1 MSEPTAESLVRR
13 IRVGVRTSNVI
24 PTPIDPTLSN
34 QGEAADAAA
43 TGAAIAGVIG
53 NLRVN
58 GKGPTNNAITVLAGD
73 IPMSAEAGAASIAEA
88 IEDVQN
94 KNAANIMYDT
104 DENVSIKA
112 ALDNIFDTLDSE
124 MTESEIDDV
133 FDSVFGGEE

>member
-24 PTPIDPTLSN
+24 PTPIDPTLTN
-34 QGEAADAAA
+34 QGEAADAYA
-43 TGAAIAGVIG
+43 TGQAIAGVIG

-73 IPMSAEAGAASIAEA
+73 IPMSSEAGATTIADA
-88 IEDVQN
+88 IENLQS

-104 DENVSIKA
+104 EENVSIKA
-112 ALDNIFDTLDSE
+112 ALDNIFETLDSE
-124 MTESEIDDV
+124 MTETEIDDV
-133 FDSVFGGEE
+133 FDDVFGGEE

>member
-13 IRVGVRTSNVI
+13 IRVGVRTSSVI

-34 QGEAADAAA
+34 QGEAADAYA
-43 TGAAIAGVIG
+43 TGQAIAGVIG

-73 IPMSAEAGAASIAEA
+73 IPMSSEAGAASIADA
-88 IEDVQN
+88 IEDLQN

-104 DENVSIKA
+104 EENVTIKA
-112 ALDNIFDTLDSE
+112 ALDGIYETLDSE
-124 MTESEIDDV
+124 MTEPEIDTI
-133 FDSVFGGEE
+133 FEEVFGGDE

>member
-34 QGEAADAAA
+34 QGEAADAYA
-43 TGAAIAGVIG
+43 TAQAIAGVIG

-73 IPMSAEAGAASIAEA
+73 VPMSAEAGATSVADA
-88 IEDVQN
+88 IDNLQN
-94 KNAANIMYDT
+94 KNAANILYDT
-104 DENVSIKA
+104 DNNVSIKA
-112 ALDNIFDTLDSE
+112 ALDDIYDTLDTEMSE
-124 MTESEIDDV
+124 TEIDDV
-133 FDSVFGGEE
+133 FDAVFGGDE

>member
-13 IRVGVRTSNVI
+13 IRVGVRTSSVI
-24 PTPIDPTLSN
+24 PTPIDPTLSH
-34 QGEAADAAA
+34 QGEAADAYA
-43 TGAAIAGVIG
+43 TGQAIAGVIG

-58 GKGPTNNAITVLAGD
+58 GKGATNNAITVLAGD

-94 KNAANIMYDT
+94 KNAANIKYDT